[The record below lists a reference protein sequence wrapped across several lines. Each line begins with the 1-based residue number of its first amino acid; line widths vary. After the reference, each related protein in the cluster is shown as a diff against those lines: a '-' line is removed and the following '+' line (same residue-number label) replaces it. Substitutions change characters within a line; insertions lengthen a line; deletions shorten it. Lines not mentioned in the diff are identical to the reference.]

1 MCPSRSGDGIRRPSC
16 RRCATPYAAR
26 SPTWRCA
33 RAPMSTRPGYRC
45 HPPPGPGRPPARPRP
60 HPSVST
66 PALPPL
72 PAPFRQHTHTA
83 KDTPGAAH
91 QVVLPSAARLTA
103 AEIARIG
110 SRDGQAVGVNTVELE
125 LTADWDLTVRV
136 LGELLGQRELQEL
149 CFRAGD
155 GLQCVNALQWPSGPD
170 GAPRLLL
177 EAAAHEDHGPASAV
191 IAVLEH
197 LLSDDV
203 AVCQAIPVDG
213 HDKREALLA
222 DRGRFGSSA
231 GLLLGAAKKGGALVT
246 AAEEE
251 LPEFLARACV
261 PAERRR
267 VIRYAGCARLVH
279 ANTPGGF
286 ASRQC
291 AACGHYAA
299 SALRHVADRVLP
311 LEERKQQH
319 AAWTKPGSR
328 RCAHPSPPAPS

>member
-1 MCPSRSGDGIRRPSC
+1 
-16 RRCATPYAAR
+16 
-26 SPTWRCA
+26 
-33 RAPMSTRPGYRC
+33 
-45 HPPPGPGRPPARPRP
+45 
-60 HPSVST
+60 
-66 PALPPL
+66 
-72 PAPFRQHTHTA
+72 
-83 KDTPGAAH
+83 
-91 QVVLPSAARLTA
+91 VLPSAARLTA
-103 AEIARIG
+103 VEIARIG

-136 LGELLGQRELQEL
+136 LGELLGQRELREL

-291 AACGHYAA
+291 ASCQHYATG
-299 SALRHVADRVLP
+299 ALRHATDRVLP
-311 LEERKQQH
+311 PAAREEQDT
-319 AAWTKPGSR
+319 AWTSLSSERFRPPPPR
-328 RCAHPSPPAPS
+328 RRIAHT